1 MTLYV
6 QSKFEVIQVI
16 IDRSIERE
24 RETERREKRELWKL
38 SLSFAELFKN
48 CFKFQTK
55 LPYGCR

>member
-24 RETERREKRELWKL
+24 RETEREKREER
-38 SLSFAELFKN
+38 AMEIVIII
-48 CFKFQTK
+48 
-55 LPYGCR
+55 CRTI